1 MGGLVRDKI
10 MDSRVGNIVNNVIGS
25 EMLGR
30 VRISMLIIV
39 LGIM

>member
-10 MDSRVGNIVNNVIGS
+10 MDSRVGNIVNNIIGQI
-25 EMLGR
+25 LGR